1 MRAVVRVVDVV
12 PIVRARR
19 VGHARRVATHLAP
32 SIAKVSFA
40 MVVSEQH
47 ACHSLLATC
56 KLLPATCELLLTTI
70 LTDNPHREE
79 GGAGDAAALGVE
91 LHLFGVGVGAR
102 GRVRVIAGV
111 GVGVRWRVI
120 AGVRVRLLAW
130 HCTSG

>member
-1 MRAVVRVVDVV
+1 MVRVVDVV
-12 PIVRARR
+12 PIVRAGR

-32 SIAKVSFA
+32 SIAKVSLA
-40 MVVSEQH
+40 MVVS
-47 ACHSLLATC
+47 SLTLATC
-56 KLLPATCELLLTTI
+56 YLQAAACYLRAAAYYYL

-91 LHLFGVGVGAR
+91 LHLLGVGAGAR
-102 GRVRVIAGV
+102 VRVRVIAGV
-111 GVGVRWRVI
+111 GVGVRWRVM